1 VYTAKNV
8 RLELEVAKREFLQAS
23 VGIRGDSKVLLPK
36 ILDWYSRELMINSA
50 TLLEWVCQNVPGKLG
65 ARIRQCIEVKQ
76 LYNKSSAHCIQ
87 WSPYSFGFRYIFV
100 QNLARRYSLSMKE
113 AGS

>member
-1 VYTAKNV
+1 MPYAFTHDMNEEEEEEAHGKVCFNDKT
-8 RLELEVAKREFLQAS
+8 Q
-23 VGIRGDSKVLLPK
+23 VLLPK
-36 ILDWYSRELMINSA
+36 ILDWYSREVMINSA
-50 TLLEWVCQNVPGKLG
+50 TLLEWVCQNVPGKLE

-113 AGS
+113 GGS

>member
-1 VYTAKNV
+1 MPSAFTHDMKKKKKKKKLMGRVCFNDKT
-8 RLELEVAKREFLQAS
+8 Q
-23 VGIRGDSKVLLPK
+23 VLLPK

-50 TLLEWVCQNVPGKLG
+50 TLLEWLCQNVPGKLE